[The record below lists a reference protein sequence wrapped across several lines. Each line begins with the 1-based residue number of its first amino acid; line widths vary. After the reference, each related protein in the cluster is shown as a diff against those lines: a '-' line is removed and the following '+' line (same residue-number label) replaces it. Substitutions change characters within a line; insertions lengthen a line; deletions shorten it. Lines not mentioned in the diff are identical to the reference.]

1 MPLHRLATAPEGP
14 DTLPPLVIAHGLFGS
29 ARNWGG
35 LAKRCA
41 AAGRRVVAVDM
52 RNHGDSFRDPAN
64 RYADMAADLAE
75 VLREEGGE
83 ADLLGH
89 SMGGKAA
96 MALALSDAGA
106 LRRLIVADIAPVAYA
121 HTHQPYIDAMRAVDL
136 SAVSRRSEADRAL
149 ADGVPDRALRA
160 FLLQSLAVG
169 PVRAPRA
176 VLPHFLA
183 VGPEGARWKLNL
195 DALSAN
201 MADILDWPPIA
212 GAWSGPALFLA
223 GGASDYL
230 TDAHHLGVRRLFP
243 SAHFATVPGAG
254 QWLHA
259 EAPGP
264 FAEAVGAFLG

>member
-14 DTLPPLVIAHGLFGS
+14 ETLPPLVIAHGLFGS

-35 LAKRCA
+35 LAKRFA

-149 ADGVPDRALRA
+149 AAGVPDRALRA
-160 FLLQSLAVG
+160 FLLQS
-169 PVRAPRA
+169 
-176 VLPHFLA
+176 LA

-254 QWLHA
+254 HWLHA